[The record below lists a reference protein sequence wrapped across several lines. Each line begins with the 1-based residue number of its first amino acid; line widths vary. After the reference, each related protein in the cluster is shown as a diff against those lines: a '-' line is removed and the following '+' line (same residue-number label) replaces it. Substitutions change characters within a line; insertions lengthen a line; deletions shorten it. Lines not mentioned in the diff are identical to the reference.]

1 MMSKGNLKI
10 FAVKNT
16 IKSTIKMKMTY
27 LAMMMMTM
35 TIIVTENTD
44 TEVMQTLRSIHTAL
58 WVDRR

>member
-16 IKSTIKMKMTY
+16 IESTIKMKMTY
-27 LAMMMMTM
+27 LAMMTM

-58 WVDRR
+58 WVERR